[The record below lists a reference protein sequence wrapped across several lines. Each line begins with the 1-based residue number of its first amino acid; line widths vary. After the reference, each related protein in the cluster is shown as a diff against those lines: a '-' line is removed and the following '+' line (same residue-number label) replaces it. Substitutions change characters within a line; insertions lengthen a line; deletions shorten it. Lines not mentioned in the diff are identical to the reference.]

1 VDGQQERREWG
12 EDANR
17 VIQQRIVQ
25 VRPPSPVRRHTA
37 QHRGPT
43 GGEYA
48 ECRPAETAGRAVD
61 VPRSQSF
68 ADWAA
73 LWDVVVRRK
82 HAQR

>member
-1 VDGQQERREWG
+1 MG
-12 EDANR
+12 EDAYR
-17 VIQQRIVQ
+17 DIQQRIVQ
-25 VRPPSPVRRHTA
+25 VPPAKPRTAAHTA
-37 QHRGPT
+37 RHRGPT

-73 LWDVVVRRK
+73 LWDFVVRRK